1 MPGSRESREN
11 GDVGPTAIYGLAMGT
26 ALAVSATF
34 AFALFWLALGTF
46 LGVRLGER
54 RLMNRIRNVPPA
66 PPTPAHLGNTVA
78 RTPQRGSEHT

>member
-1 MPGSRESREN
+1 MSS
-11 GDVGPTAIYGLAMGT
+11 AA
-26 ALAVSATF
+26 AVAAVL

-54 RLMNRIRNVPPA
+54 RLMNRIRNAPPS

-78 RTPQRGSEHT
+78 RAPQRRAEDA

>member
-11 GDVGPTAIYGLAMGT
+11 GDVGPAAIYGLAMGT

-78 RTPQRGSEHT
+78 RTPQRGSEPT

>member
-1 MPGSRESREN
+1 MPGSREVAKTATSARA
-11 GDVGPTAIYGLAMGT
+11 AIYGLAMGT

-78 RTPQRGSEHT
+78 RTPQRGSEPT